1 MTGLPLLDHAV
12 INVRFEMDR
21 AEPIYRELGFS
32 LTERGYHSHGSINH
46 LMMFADNFLELIGL
60 PPGGEHQRPYIAAAP
75 VGINGLVLKTSDADS
90 VYSHMQSL
98 GMDGDPPNA
107 FSRPVKLPDGEQP
120 AKFKTVTV
128 RSDVF
133 PAGRVYF
140 CQHGTPELI
149 WRPGMPSH
157 ANGATTI
164 SEFVVVSEQFR
175 DEAGKLAKLL
185 QSQVEGDAEAL
196 GVPLSGS
203 RITVLS
209 PASYLER
216 YGELASPMAGR
227 PSIFGA
233 VVFQTGGLDAVRNVI
248 GGHATSP
255 ITVTDE
261 PNRVVIRDTTF
272 DSVLE
277 FTGQG

>member
-1 MTGLPLLDHAV
+1 MTELPQLDHTV
-12 INVRFEMDR
+12 INARFDMDR
-21 AEPIYRELGFS
+21 AEPIYKELGFS

-46 LMMFADNFLELIGL
+46 LMMFGDNFLELIGL
-60 PPGGEHQRPYIAAAP
+60 PPGGEHQRPYIAEAP
-75 VGINGLVLKTSDADS
+75 VGINGLVFKSPDVDS
-90 VYSHMQSL
+90 VYSHLQSL

-140 CQHGTPELI
+140 CQHGTPHLV

-164 SEFVVVSEQFR
+164 SEFVVVSENFR
-175 DEAGKLAKLL
+175 DEADNFAKLL
-185 QSQVEGDAEAL
+185 QSEVEGDSEAL

-209 PASYLER
+209 PASYSKR
-216 YGELASPMAGR
+216 YGELASSMAGR

-233 VVFQTGGLDAVRNVI
+233 VVFQTDGLDAVRKVI
-248 GGHATSP
+248 GQATSP
-255 ITVTDE
+255 ITVTDG
-261 PNRVVIRDTTF
+261 PDRVVIHDTTF

-277 FTGQG
+277 FIERG

>member
-1 MTGLPLLDHAV
+1 MTGLPQLDHAV
-12 INVRFEMDR
+12 INARFDMDR

-32 LTERGYHSHGSINH
+32 LTERGYHSMGSINH
-46 LMMFADNFLELIGL
+46 LMMFGDNFLELIGL
-60 PPGGEHQRPYIAAAP
+60 PPGGEHQRPQIAAAP

-133 PAGRVYF
+133 PGGRVYF
-140 CQHGTPELI
+140 CQHGTPELL
-149 WRPGMPSH
+149 WRPEWQTH
-157 ANGATTI
+157 ANGVTTI
-164 SEFVVVSEQFR
+164 SEFVVVSENFR
-175 DEAGKLAKLL
+175 EEAGNFAKLL
-185 QSQVEGDAEAL
+185 HSEVDGDSEAL
-196 GVPLSGS
+196 GIPLSGS
-203 RITVLS
+203 RITLLS
-209 PASYLER
+209 PASYLKR
-216 YGELASPMAGR
+216 YGDSASSMAGR

-233 VVFQTGGLDAVRNVI
+233 VVFQTGGLDGVRKVI
-248 GGHATSP
+248 GQAASP
-255 ITVTDE
+255 VTVSDE
-261 PNRVVIRDTTF
+261 PDRVVIHDTTF

-277 FTGQG
+277 FIERK